1 MPHPPDPLSDLM
13 ARFVEEVLFPRM
25 EQEFDRIADNMRN
38 KPKAKRLPKQ
48 GPYKPQRVHKAQ
60 AQAKAP
66 RPHPNPAYTY
76 YHMFQIQPT
85 AEPWMIEAAY
95 KALAKK
101 HHPDLVQGVQAKK
114 EAEARMKV
122 INAAWEVLGD
132 AVKRKAY
139 DRTIGV
145 GK

>member
-1 MPHPPDPLSDLM
+1 MPRPPDPLSDLM
-13 ARFVEEVLFPRM
+13 ARFVEDVLFPRM

-38 KPKAKRLPKQ
+38 KPKAKR
-48 GPYKPQRVHKAQ
+48 VHKAQ
-60 AQAKAP
+60 AQPKAKT
-66 RPHPNPAYTY
+66 PNPAYTY

>member
-1 MPHPPDPLSDLM
+1 MPSPPDPLSDLM
-13 ARFVEEVLFPRM
+13 ARCIEDVLFPRM
-25 EQEFDRIADNMRN
+25 EQEFDRIADNMR
-38 KPKAKRLPKQ
+38 KQPKAKRLPKQ
-48 GPYKPQRVHKAQ
+48 GPHKPQRVHKPQ
-60 AQAKAP
+60 APAKAKT
-66 RPHPNPAYTY
+66 PNPAYTY

-101 HHPDLVQGVQAKK
+101 HHPDLVQGMQAKK

-132 AVKRKAY
+132 TVKRKAY

-145 GK
+145 DK